1 MSLVFLGIA
10 GHVNGFGGVETGV
23 DFVGELGVDLSLFC
37 FVAQII
43 LNLVYIENSVP
54 WLGGVS

>member
-54 WLGGVS
+54 